1 MNDKPSPRMK
11 GRAAGPGLFVYGTL
25 LDADV
30 RTLVLG
36 RPLDAAQLQPAA
48 LKHMRRVY
56 IAGRLYPMIVPR
68 RGAAVDGL
76 LLTALTDEDYAR
88 LDAFEGADYGRERQN
103 IWPLAE
109 DASEGEPVLA
119 WLYRTRGVGPRPSP
133 REWRLEEWRKREK
146 PVFLRAAKEWIVE
159 LSAR

>member
-1 MNDKPSPRMK
+1 MSKFTPRTK

-36 RPLDAAQLQPAA
+36 RPLEPAQLQPAV

-56 IAGRLYPMIVPR
+56 IAGRLYPMVVPR
-68 RGAAVDGL
+68 RGASVDGL
-76 LLTALTDEDYAR
+76 LLTALTDEDYYR

-103 IWPLAE
+103 VSPLGE
-109 DASEGEPVLA
+109 DGSEGEPVLA
-119 WLYRTRGVGPRPSP
+119 WFYRTRGMGPRPSLRDWQIDAWRP
-133 REWRLEEWRKREK
+133 REKA
-146 PVFLRAAKEWIVE
+146 VFLRAAKEWLAE
-159 LSAR
+159 LSGK

>member
-1 MNDKPSPRMK
+1 MSKFSPSTK

-25 LDADV
+25 MDADV
-30 RTLVLG
+30 RSLVIG
-36 RPLDAAQLQPAA
+36 RPLEPAQLKPAV

-88 LDAFEGADYGRERQN
+88 LDAFEGADYGRERQTVS
-103 IWPLAE
+103 PRA
-109 DASEGEPVLA
+109 DDGSEGEPLLA
-119 WLYRTRGVGPRPSP
+119 WIYRTRGLGPRPSP
-133 REWRLEEWRKREK
+133 RDWRLEEWCKREK
-146 PVFLRAAKEWIVE
+146 PVFLRAAKDWLAE
-159 LSAR
+159 LAGK